1 MRGGGWSPGEAS
13 DPGYARAPTP
23 VHRRVSSAPVDATLE
38 RARHFLD
45 RRTTAAFLAT
55 QGRERL
61 PELTPVIAARFT
73 PEGLL
78 AVGEEEAVGGG
89 TFRNLRLHPWA
100 TLLLLDPVTDPRSRD
115 GLRMHLEFLGAE
127 ADGAELAHMTEWLS
141 TFAPGRRVARRL
153 LFKVVGLAP
162 YRAEVA
168 ASPPRPPA
176 P

>member
-1 MRGGGWSPGEAS
+1 VEP
-13 DPGYARAPTP
+13 
-23 VHRRVSSAPVDATLE
+23 TLE
-38 RARHFLD
+38 RARHYLD
-45 RRTTAAFLAT
+45 RRTTATFLAT

-61 PELTPVIAARFT
+61 PELTPVIGARFT
-73 PEGLL
+73 PDGLL

-115 GLRMHLEFLGAE
+115 GLRLHLEFLGAE

-141 TFAPGRRVARRL
+141 AFAPGRKVARRL
-153 LFKVVGLAP
+153 IFKVVGLAP
-162 YRAEVA
+162 YRAEA
-168 ASPPRPPA
+168 PSPPSMPSRPPS